1 MSHRIDRHRSID
13 RTAIEGSNPVRR
25 PAAPDTRLV
34 AGLAI
39 VAATLAALVL
49 TGTVASGHGNV
60 TPQAVDTKDLPK
72 LKGPLT
78 ANPYRGS
85 PSQAEATTIGASAF
99 NQNCA
104 RCHGLEAISGGIAP
118 DLRHLPKAAEG
129 DEYFQMRI
137 RNGSVRNGVTYMP
150 AFGEI
155 FSEEAIWAIRTY
167 LDSRYEEQ

>member
-1 MSHRIDRHRSID
+1 MQPTTNH
-13 RTAIEGSNPVRR
+13 
-25 PAAPDTRLV
+25 
-34 AGLAI
+34 
-39 VAATLAALVL
+39 AATGQRCGVPRRVQV
-49 TGTVASGHGNV
+49 GTVAGAAAIAAALALCCAVALGHGNV
-60 TPQAVDTKDLPK
+60 TPQAVDTKDLPH

-85 PSQAEATTIGASAF
+85 ASQKLATEIGASAF

-118 DLRHLPKAAEG
+118 DLRHLPKGAEG

-150 AFGEI
+150 PFGEI
-155 FSEEAIWAIRTY
+155 FGEEAIWAIRTY
-167 LDSRYEEQ
+167 LDSRYEE

>member
-1 MSHRIDRHRSID
+1 MLV
-13 RTAIEGSNPVRR
+13 GS
-25 PAAPDTRLV
+25 
-34 AGLAI
+34 
-39 VAATLAALVL
+39 LAA
-49 TGTVASGHGNV
+49 GHGNV
-60 TPQAVDTKDLPK
+60 APQPVDTQGLPA

-78 ANPYRGS
+78 QNPYRGS
-85 PSQAEATTIGASAF
+85 PSQQLATQVGSSAF

-118 DLRHLPKAAEG
+118 DLRHLPKGTEG

-155 FSEEAIWAIRTY
+155 FSEEAIWAIRSY
-167 LDSRYEEQ
+167 LDSRYEE